1 MSRARFVDLAD
12 FAREEVIELL
22 ALATR
27 LQQHPEPRALAGR
40 ILGLLFL
47 NPSLRT
53 LASFQ
58 AAMARL
64 GGSSFVITPGQGSW
78 ALETRNGVVMDGAA
92 AEHARE
98 GLPVLAAYCDALG
111 IRAFADGRDLAADL
125 ADANF
130 AALAALVDKPV
141 INLESAINHPCQAL
155 ADWKTLDDLAVAPHA
170 KFVLAWVTHPRALP
184 LAVPAA
190 ITHMAALRGHE
201 VVVLRPP
208 GFALPDAVLARARA
222 AAARSGGS
230 VVETEDRAAALAG
243 ATVLY
248 AKEWGATEQYGD
260 AARDAQLRAPLG
272 GWQVRESWFAAAE
285 RGCHFMHCLPVRR
298 NVAVADEVLDG
309 PRSQVLRAAHNRLVT
324 QMAVLHRLLAG
335 ASAAS
340 TRATTDPRPVMSYRP
355 EQAVAIRAMRNAAP
369 YIRMYKGKVFVV
381 KVGGNVF
388 ANPAATRSLVE
399 QVGILHQVGIRV
411 VLVHGGGPQL
421 DEMQRALGREPQ
433 MVDGRRVT
441 DEQTAEATVMVL
453 NGLLNTRLLGICRE
467 LGIRAVGLSGVAGGL
482 VAAHRRPPVR
492 SASGAIVDYGLVGD
506 LERIDPDVIR
516 TLLDGGYMPVV
527 SPVSCDARGAVLN
540 INADSVAAGI
550 GAALGAEKLLLCT
563 GAAGIFE
570 QLDDPSTLV
579 SYTDLAGLER
589 LTAGG
594 SFADGM
600 LPKAGAIE
608 AAIRGGVRRVHVI
621 SFKSPD
627 ALLAEVFTN
636 EGLGTLIVADIQAL
650 SAAEQ
655 QPDGSAP

>member
-1 MSRARFVDLAD
+1 
-12 FAREEVIELL
+12 
-22 ALATR
+22 
-27 LQQHPEPRALAGR
+27 
-40 ILGLLFL
+40 
-47 NPSLRT
+47 
-53 LASFQ
+53 
-58 AAMARL
+58 
-64 GGSSFVITPGQGSW
+64 
-78 ALETRNGVVMDGAA
+78 
-92 AEHARE
+92 
-98 GLPVLAAYCDALG
+98 
-111 IRAFADGRDLAADL
+111 
-125 ADANF
+125 
-130 AALAALVDKPV
+130 
-141 INLESAINHPCQAL
+141 
-155 ADWKTLDDLAVAPHA
+155 
-170 KFVLAWVTHPRALP
+170 
-184 LAVPAA
+184 
-190 ITHMAALRGHE
+190 
-201 VVVLRPP
+201 
-208 GFALPDAVLARARA
+208 
-222 AAARSGGS
+222 
-230 VVETEDRAAALAG
+230 
-243 ATVLY
+243 
-248 AKEWGATEQYGD
+248 
-260 AARDAQLRAPLG
+260 
-272 GWQVRESWFAAAE
+272 
-285 RGCHFMHCLPVRR
+285 
-298 NVAVADEVLDG
+298 
-309 PRSQVLRAAHNRLVT
+309 
-324 QMAVLHRLLAG
+324 
-335 ASAAS
+335 
-340 TRATTDPRPVMSYRP
+340 MSYRP

-492 SASGAIVDYGLVGD
+492 SASGAIVDSGLVGD